1 MDVASSRFTTRSRP
15 RLGDRL
21 QPYRFGVRLI
31 AVAAIVL
38 TLMSEWLIAAPGA
51 QPDLAAQTPS
61 QPAAQPAAPIPA
73 SRQAQDIAVIT
84 IKGPIDKWTSYSVRR
99 RLEIAEQRGVGAVV
113 IELDT
118 PGGEVGAVLEI
129 TDALKGTSVP
139 NTVAW
144 VNPNA
149 YSGGAIIALACREI
163 VVSDPAT
170 MGDAAPIAVS
180 PITGLQ
186 NLGKTEREKILAP
199 LLAELIDSARRHGYD
214 ELLVQSFVADGIE
227 LWMVEDTQTG
237 RRLFIDEAE
246 YSLLFDGEPPRSR
259 VDVSAADIPPAVAGV
274 DAGDAPPETAG
285 LSILAPGATPELKRD
300 VAESLEFRGSQ
311 SRRPVISG
319 ADRGRYTLIGY
330 ATNGRLLTLKTADLV
345 RYGFAQ
351 RVVTDD
357 AELKQYF
364 GAVTLAR
371 MNESWSERLARFLD
385 SLWIKGLLIVVFL
398 LALFM
403 EMAAPGIGLPGGVA
417 LLALATLVAP
427 QVLVGAASWWGV
439 VAIFAGLGLIAVEI
453 LVIPGFGVPG
463 VAGLLLMLMGLL
475 GVIVGP
481 GGFSGPNA
489 GEDIVYAFATL
500 LLALFTAG
508 VGMYFISKHYRSIP
522 IMNKLVLADQSGAAS
537 ADSGLLGAMAIAD
550 AGAVR
555 LGDIGVA
562 TTPLRPAGTAEFDD
576 HLIDVVSE
584 YGFVERG
591 GRVRVTS
598 VGKYR
603 VAVEPAGRGPSSNDN
618 EERADA

>member
-1 MDVASSRFTTRSRP
+1 MLA
-15 RLGDRL
+15 
-21 QPYRFGVRLI
+21 
-31 AVAAIVL
+31 
-38 TLMSEWLIAAPGA
+38 LMSEWLVAAPA
-51 QPDLAAQTPS
+51 APAPALAAQTPA
-61 QPAAQPAAPIPA
+61 QTAAQAPAPIPA

-84 IKGPIDKWTSYSVRR
+84 ITGPIDKWTSYSVRR
-99 RLEIAEQRGVGAVV
+99 RLELAEKRGVGAVV
-113 IELDT
+113 IDLDT

-129 TDALKGTSVP
+129 TDALKATSIP
-139 NTVAW
+139 NTVGW

-180 PITGLQ
+180 PFTGLQ

-199 LLAELIDSARRHGYD
+199 LIAELIDSARRHGYD
-214 ELLVQSFVADGIE
+214 ELLVQAFVADGIE
-227 LWMVEDTQTG
+227 LWMVEDNLTG

-246 YSLLFDGEPPRSR
+246 YSLLFDGDPPRSR
-259 VDVSAADIPPAVAGV
+259 VDVSKADNPPAVTGAGA
-274 DAGDAPPETAG
+274 DAASTETAG
-285 LSILAPGATPELKRD
+285 LTILAPGATPELKRD
-300 VAESLEFRGSQ
+300 VAASLDFRGSE

-330 ATNGRLLTLKTADLV
+330 ASNGRLLTLKTADLV

-351 RVVTDD
+351 RVVANDT
-357 AELKQYF
+357 ELKQYF
-364 GAVTLAR
+364 GAVTLIR
-371 MNESWSERLARFLD
+371 LDESWSERLARFLD
-385 SLWIKGLLIVVFL
+385 SFWIKGLLIVVFL

-439 VAIFAGLGLIAVEI
+439 VAIFTGLGLIAVEI
-453 LVIPGFGVPG
+453 FVIPGFGVPG

-481 GGFSGPNA
+481 GGFSGPDA
-489 GEDIVYAFATL
+489 GEDIVYAVATL

-522 IMNKLVLADQSGAAS
+522 IMNKLVLADHSGGPT
-537 ADSGLLGAMAIAD
+537 ADSGMLGAMAVAD
-550 AGAVR
+550 AGALRV
-555 LGDIGVA
+555 GDVGVA

-576 HLIDVVSE
+576 RLIDVVSE
-584 YGFVERG
+584 FGFVERG

-603 VAVEPAGRGPSSNDN
+603 VAVEPAERDAADPDDTSS
-618 EERADA
+618 EEDRRADA

>member
-1 MDVASSRFTTRSRP
+1 M
-15 RLGDRL
+15 
-21 QPYRFGVRLI
+21 
-31 AVAAIVL
+31 
-38 TLMSEWLIAAPGA
+38 
-51 QPDLAAQTPS
+51 
-61 QPAAQPAAPIPA
+61 
-73 SRQAQDIAVIT
+73 
-84 IKGPIDKWTSYSVRR
+84 
-99 RLEIAEQRGVGAVV
+99 V

-129 TDALKGTSVP
+129 TDALKATSIP
-139 NTVAW
+139 NTVGW

-163 VVSDPAT
+163 VVSNPAT

-180 PITGLQ
+180 PFTGLQ

-214 ELLVQSFVADGIE
+214 ELLVQAFVADGIE
-227 LWMVEDTQTG
+227 LWMVEDSLTG

-246 YSLLFDGEPPRSR
+246 YSLLFDGDPPRSR
-259 VDVSAADIPPAVAGV
+259 VDVSAADNQPAVTGV
-274 DAGDAPPETAG
+274 DTAPAETAG
-285 LSILAPGATPELKRD
+285 LSILAPGATPELERD
-300 VAESLEFRGSQ
+300 VAASLDYRGSE

-319 ADRGRYTLIGY
+319 ADRGRYSLIGY
-330 ATNGRLLTLKTADLV
+330 ASNGRLLTLKTADLV
-345 RYGFAQ
+345 RYGFAR
-351 RVVTDD
+351 RVVADD
-357 AELKQYF
+357 TELKQFF
-364 GAVTLAR
+364 GAVTVTT
-371 MNESWSERLARFLD
+371 MHESWSERLARFLD
-385 SLWIKGLLIVVFL
+385 SFWIKGLLIVVFL

-417 LLALATLVAP
+417 LLALATLLAP

-453 LVIPGFGVPG
+453 FVIPGFGVPG

-481 GGFSGPNA
+481 GGFSGPDA
-489 GEDIVYAFATL
+489 GEDIVYAVATL

-508 VGMYFISKHYRSIP
+508 VGMYFLSKHYRSIP
-522 IMNKLVLADQSGAAS
+522 IMNKLVLSDQSGGPT
-537 ADSGLLGAMAIAD
+537 ADSSLLGAMTIAD

-555 LGDIGVA
+555 VGAVGVA

-576 HLIDVVSE
+576 RLIDVVSE
-584 YGFVERG
+584 FGFVERG
-591 GRVRVTS
+591 GLVRVSS

-603 VAVEPAGRGPSSNDN
+603 VAVVPAERDGADTGDTPRDDNGRGY
-618 EERADA
+618 A

>member
-1 MDVASSRFTTRSRP
+1 MLA
-15 RLGDRL
+15 
-21 QPYRFGVRLI
+21 
-31 AVAAIVL
+31 
-38 TLMSEWLIAAPGA
+38 LMSEWLVAAPA
-51 QPDLAAQTPS
+51 APAPALAAQTPA
-61 QPAAQPAAPIPA
+61 PTAAQTPAPIPA

-84 IKGPIDKWTSYSVRR
+84 ITGPIDKWTSYSVRR
-99 RLEIAEQRGVGAVV
+99 RLELAEKRGVGAVV
-113 IELDT
+113 IDLDT
-118 PGGEVGAVLEI
+118 PGGEVPAVEDI
-129 TDALKGTSVP
+129 SMAIKTTRVP

-144 VNPNA
+144 VNPMA

-180 PITGLQ
+180 PFTGLQ
-186 NLGKTEREKILAP
+186 NLGKTEREKLIAP
-199 LLAELIDSARRHGYD
+199 LIADVIDSARRNGYD
-214 ELLVQSFVADGIE
+214 ELLVQAFIADGIE
-227 LWMVEDTQTG
+227 LWMVEDTRTG
-237 RRLFIDEAE
+237 QRLFVDEAE
-246 YSLLFDGEPPRSR
+246 YSLLFEGDPPRSR
-259 VDVSAADIPPAVAGV
+259 IDVSAADNPPIATGV
-274 DAGDAPPETAG
+274 DARPEETIG
-285 LSILAPGATPELKRD
+285 LSIVVPDASPKLLSDIGDEIR
-300 VAESLEFRGSQ
+300 FRGDSKS
-311 SRRPVISG
+311 SRPAISG

-345 RYGFAQ
+345 RYGFAH
-351 RVVTDD
+351 RVVTNDT
-357 AELKQYF
+357 ELKQYF
-364 GAVTLAR
+364 GAVTLTR
-371 MNESWSERLARFLD
+371 LNESWSERLARFLD
-385 SLWIKGLLIVVFL
+385 SFWIKGLLIVVFL

-403 EMAAPGIGLPGGVA
+403 EMAAPGVGLPGGVA

-439 VAIFAGLGLIAVEI
+439 VAIFTGLGLIAVEI
-453 LVIPGFGVPG
+453 FVIPGFGVPG

-481 GGFSGPNA
+481 GGFSGPDA

-522 IMNKLVLADQSGAAS
+522 IMNKLVLADHSGGSA
-537 ADSGLLGAMAIAD
+537 ADSGMLGAMAVAD

-555 LGDIGVA
+555 VGDVGVA

-576 HLIDVVSE
+576 RLIDVVSE
-584 YGFVERG
+584 FGFVERG

-603 VAVEPAGRGPSSNDN
+603 VAVEPAERDGSDADDSPHEDR
-618 EERADA
+618 RADA